1 MSGQL
6 VELNFAITY
15 SGTRFAVG
23 FMPCS
28 SLDSVIKT
36 NEEALEHFKQRI
48 MILSA
53 YKAYLFTIFTIYKP
67 YLSCYKRYRKAPMSL
82 HCGGGGGGSGSPQGL
97 FSYVKKILI

>member
-23 FMPCS
+23 FMLCS
-28 SLDSVIKT
+28 SLDSVIKS

-53 YKAYLFTIFTIYKP
+53 
-67 YLSCYKRYRKAPMSL
+67 
-82 HCGGGGGGSGSPQGL
+82 
-97 FSYVKKILI
+97 